1 MKPRVLSTK
10 RLRPAQRNY
19 LLNAGFAVVEADFIK
34 ICRLEPELD
43 DIGESLIFTSGNA
56 VRSVLEHPNR
66 ELLKAKDCFCVG
78 EKTRSLLQANGFQ
91 VTASADSAAELIPR
105 IKVFGDR
112 KYTFFSGNLRLD
124 TLPVS
129 LKLAG
134 IKFNEVRCYVT
145 KSSPAQIPGTFD
157 AILFFSPSGVASYL
171 LHNQV
176 GPAVCICIGTT
187 TAKSLRDT
195 GATIITANRPS
206 IEHVIISCIKHF
218 KPVNSAN

>member
-34 ICRLEPELD
+34 ICRLEPELNEV
-43 DIGESLIFTSGNA
+43 GESLIFTSGNA
-56 VRSVLEHPNR
+56 VRSILEHPNR
-66 ELLKAKDCFCVG
+66 ELLLSKDCFCVG
-78 EKTRSLLQANGFQ
+78 DKTRTLLQANGFQ
-91 VTASADSAAELIPR
+91 VTASADSAAELIPK
-105 IKVFGDR
+105 IKVFGNR
-112 KYTFFSGNLRLD
+112 KFTFFSGNLRLD

-129 LKLAG
+129 LKIAG

-145 KSSPAQIPGTFD
+145 ETSPVAVSGNFD

-171 LHNQV
+171 MQNKI
-176 GPAVCICIGTT
+176 GNAACICIGTT
-187 TAKSLRDT
+187 TAKALRDA

-218 KPVNSAN
+218 KAVNSN